1 MTKRTKLLVGIPLAL
16 LIIAVVVIQ
25 LTRDTTKGVEIQAEK
40 AIERKLVQKV
50 SASGRIQPQTKVDIT
65 SQING
70 QIIQLA
76 AKEGDYVKEG
86 DLLIVLDTIQLHSDV
101 EQAAFSMT
109 EINARLEGQKSFL
122 EQAETEFKRQEKL
135 HESKLTSEQAFTDA
149 KYEYTN
155 AKSSYLA
162 LQAQAKQANA
172 RYEQQ
177 VDNLRKTRIKAPMTG
192 IITLVDCEVGEIA
205 PAQTS
210 FTQGKTLMTISNLD
224 SYEVEVEVD
233 ETEVGLV
240 EMGQASDIEVDAF
253 PDSVFKGEVV
263 EIGNTAILANTGSSE
278 QSTNFRVKVVFKQPT
293 VKLRPGM
300 SANVDITT
308 NARENSL
315 SVPYSSV
322 VVREF
327 DKDSLNKAKSEVT
340 ASSQDSSES
349 STVATA
355 HAAEAN
361 ENDELLPGD
370 EKEKEEIKG
379 VYVVRDGKAVFVKV
393 ETGIADRQHIEVTNG
408 LTASDTVITGPYAKL
423 RTIKDGD
430 FVKLAPKL
438 EGNKESGEGN
448 N

>member
-1 MTKRTKLLVGIPLAL
+1 MTKRTKLLIGIPLAL
-16 LIIAVVVIQ
+16 VIVLLLVVS
-25 LTRDTTKGVEIQAEK
+25 LTRDTTQGVEIQAEK
-40 AIERKLVQKV
+40 AAERKLVQKV
-50 SASGRIQPQTKVDIT
+50 SASGRIQPQTKVDIV

-76 AKEGDYVKEG
+76 AKEGDHVEEG

-122 EQAETEFKRQEKL
+122 EQAETEFKRQERL
-135 HESKLTSEQAFTDA
+135 HENKLTSEQAFTDA
-149 KYEYTN
+149 KYQFTN
-155 AKSSYLA
+155 AKASYLA

-210 FTQGKTLMTISNLD
+210 FTQGKTLMTLSNLD
-224 SYEVEVEVD
+224 TYEVEVEVD

-263 EIGNTAILANTGSSE
+263 EIGNTAILANTGSTE

-308 NARENSL
+308 NERENSL
-315 SVPYSSV
+315 SVPYSAV

-327 DKDSLNKAKSEVT
+327 DKDSLEKAKSDVT
-340 ASSQDSSES
+340 ASSES
-349 STVATA
+349 SGVATA
-355 HAAEAN
+355 HAAEA
-361 ENDELLPGD
+361 DTKDDLMSGD
-370 EKEKEEIKG
+370 EKEKEDMKG
-379 VYVVRDGKAVFVKV
+379 VYVIREGKAKFIQV
-393 ETGIADRQHIEVTNG
+393 ETGIADRQHIEITSG
-408 LTASDTVITGPYAKL
+408 LKPSDTVITGPYAKL
-423 RTIKDGD
+423 RTIKEGD
-430 FVKLAPKL
+430 FVKLAPKP
-438 EGNKESGEGN
+438 EANKEANEGQ
-448 N
+448 